1 MGEEDDGVGLRGE
14 CVWGN
19 SIGMGRGLG
28 RLHGIRVKEKE
39 MGGPAGL
46 VWYGIVLIM

>member
-1 MGEEDDGVGLRGE
+1 MMGSDLEVNA
-14 CVWGN
+14 VWGN
-19 SIGMGRGLG
+19 SIGMGRGVG
-28 RLHGIRVKEKE
+28 RLHGIRIKEKG